1 MTTRTDQE
9 VGALGT
15 KSQAIRRGGDIR
27 RRSAFGELPSG
38 TTTGLLERNLF
49 ESILDAPSLILIE
62 AGYNPILRSFP
73 PSGPDDI
80 SHSLHIQSFV
90 KDKEEWPDADTDEDE
105 DDDRADDTLV
115 RCWMAADSSLFRLQ
129 PHEFAREL
137 PLLQIAAEVSS
148 SPDASNRY
156 SYHFCPRYMP
166 DNFEIP
172 ARYRL
177 PGCTPDPKWIELTY
191 YRNRPL
197 PFVLL
202 DHMFSHIDHE
212 RFPAKGQRGL
222 ALPQHVWDML
232 DGWYSEVEFR
242 VERFGVPRRK
252 EPRAANP
259 DDDYRL

>member
-15 KSQAIRRGGDIR
+15 KSQAIRRGGDTR
-27 RRSAFGELPSG
+27 SRSAFGELPSG

-80 SHSLHIQSFV
+80 SHSLHLQSFV

-148 SPDASNRY
+148 SQMDPIDTPITFAQDTCRTASRYPLGTDFRDALRTPNGS
-156 SYHFCPRYMP
+156 SSPIIVTDLYH
-166 DNFEIP
+166 
-172 ARYRL
+172 
-177 PGCTPDPKWIELTY
+177 
-191 YRNRPL
+191 
-197 PFVLL
+197 
-202 DHMFSHIDHE
+202 S
-212 RFPAKGQRGL
+212 
-222 ALPQHVWDML
+222 
-232 DGWYSEVEFR
+232 S
-242 VERFGVPRRK
+242 
-252 EPRAANP
+252 
-259 DDDYRL
+259 